1 MVVFESCYFYF
12 SEISILSRLLL
23 NTAIQSSKYLL
34 VLSFPLFFC
43 LPNLTLLLSHS
54 DIILPFISLN
64 CFGSESDPQIEMG
77 MKHSIIQD
85 VVVNQV
91 YLGGDPPLVEKFGFG
106 KGPTGYATMQYVM
119 AFHENDPLC
128 QQYTSSSMSKIWLSA
143 GLDLNTATQAAAG
156 GKLPLAPP

>member
-1 MVVFESCYFYF
+1 MEIYLGAQLHVVAALGYPTDESGIMIY
-12 SEISILSRLLL
+12 
-23 NTAIQSSKYLL
+23 TQ
-34 VLSFPLFFC
+34 
-43 LPNLTLLLSHS
+43 
-54 DIILPFISLN
+54 
-64 CFGSESDPQIEMG
+64 QIEMG

-143 GLDLNTATQAAAG
+143 GLDLNTAT
-156 GKLPLAPP
+156 